1 MRKTKVA
8 LVLLTLFVSTQA
20 AAISF
25 PHWIA
30 KWFPQ
35 PSIINDGG

>member
-25 PHWIA
+25 PSWVT
-30 KWFPQ
+30 KWFPC
-35 PSIINDGG
+35 PVIMNDGG